1 MMNNEQSPKQFLRPL
16 IASVISAFIVCVP
29 AAAYAAT
36 LPALTTY
43 TSEATWRSSVA
54 NPTLIDFD
62 NLADGTAVTSQYP
75 GVGFSPFNGGTPL
88 AAAEAGPLSLPNVL
102 SVDNLALGEG
112 GGVSIGFASPQTGMG
127 FWYNDAQFA
136 GNTVTVYGASNQV
149 LGTFELVY
157 PHPTEWQ
164 FVGFLSSG
172 NDITKV
178 EIAMADMD
186 RVTLDNVQFASPPL
200 PTATLSST
208 GAAVPG
214 TSGVFTAFPQSPAL
228 DLGGAAFL
236 GAGSAGSFGVY
247 FIPGEPVIPGDP
259 IRIADLTTLIPGGSG
274 RFTGFT
280 DLALAAAPQ
289 DPFRVAFLGA
299 GSGQAGVYLFDS
311 AIPTDPIRIADLS
324 TLIPGGTGSF
334 TGFTDLALAAIPQD
348 PFRVAFL
355 GQGAGQAGV
364 YLYDS
369 AIPSD
374 PFRIADLSTLIP
386 GGTGSFTGFIDLA
399 LAAIPNEPIRVAFTG
414 TGAGQAG
421 VYLYDSAIPS
431 DPVRIA
437 DLATLIPGGT
447 GSFTGFN
454 AVSVSSEHT
463 AFLGLGGTGQKG
475 IYLAST
481 LSKVIAVGDRLA
493 GKTVTDLRFGRD
505 GLSGIHLAFTA
516 HFADGSEGVFA
527 VQVATYPFAGFFA
540 PVDNPPVFN
549 KVKAGAAIP
558 VKFSL
563 NGNQGLAIFAPGFPK
578 SQPIACDAAAAVDSI
593 ETTVAVGVSSLT
605 YDATSG
611 QYTYVWKTDKAWAN
625 SCRELL
631 LQLNDGTQHKANF
644 NFRLK

>member
-334 TGFTDLALAAIPQD
+334 TGF
-348 PFRVAFL
+348 
-355 GQGAGQAGV
+355 
-364 YLYDS
+364 
-369 AIPSD
+369 
-374 PFRIADLSTLIP
+374 
-386 GGTGSFTGFIDLA
+386 
-399 LAAIPNEPIRVAFTG
+399 
-414 TGAGQAG
+414 
-421 VYLYDSAIPS
+421 
-431 DPVRIA
+431 
-437 DLATLIPGGT
+437 
-447 GSFTGFN
+447 N

-558 VKFSL
+558 VKFSV

>member
-178 EIAMADMD
+178 EIKMADVD

-259 IRIADLTTLIPGGSG
+259 IRIADLS
-274 RFTGFT
+274 
-280 DLALAAAPQ
+280 
-289 DPFRVAFLGA
+289 
-299 GSGQAGVYLFDS
+299 
-311 AIPTDPIRIADLS
+311 
-324 TLIPGGTGSF
+324 
-334 TGFTDLALAAIPQD
+334 
-348 PFRVAFL
+348 
-355 GQGAGQAGV
+355 
-364 YLYDS
+364 
-369 AIPSD
+369 
-374 PFRIADLSTLIP
+374 
-386 GGTGSFTGFIDLA
+386 
-399 LAAIPNEPIRVAFTG
+399 
-414 TGAGQAG
+414 
-421 VYLYDSAIPS
+421 
-431 DPVRIA
+431 
-437 DLATLIPGGT
+437 TLIPGGT

-481 LSKVIAVGDRLA
+481 LSKVIAAGDRLA

-549 KVKAGAAIP
+549 KVKPGAAIP